1 MRKLLTMLTLAAM
14 VVLAGACD
22 PPEDGGSSAKKNP
35 SEDGTP
41 AKAERPTPV
50 ETVQVAYRE
59 TAAER
64 TARISYEATTTGPA
78 VNPENSAGSSSR
90 AVTAKGGGVTDFSG
104 AASSMTIG
112 MHGLGDLEM
121 RQVGET
127 VYVKMPDEFAAQV
140 SGSKPGV
147 RVALDALYGQQYGG
161 APVQGGASGDPTR
174 QLEYLRGVSDSVEK
188 IGEERVRGVPTTRYE
203 AIVDLNKEV
212 AGQDAGVKEANQE
225 LVKRLGTSKL
235 PVEVWIDEENRV
247 RRYALDVG
255 VPMPENAASPNASQG
270 DDRLRT
276 RMVIE
281 YYDFGTPVDVQ
292 APPEDQT
299 INGSKLLSG
308 QQPVAR

>member
-1 MRKLLTMLTLAAM
+1 MRKLLIMLALTAT
-14 VVLAGACD
+14 LAGACD
-22 PPEDGGSSAKKNP
+22 SSETGGSPAKENP
-35 SEDGTP
+35 SQNGTP

-64 TARISYEATTTGPA
+64 TARISYGATTTGPP
-78 VNPENSAGSSSR
+78 VDPENSAGASSR
-90 AVTAKGGGVTDFSG
+90 SVTVKGGGVTDFSG
-104 AASSMTIG
+104 AASSLTIG
-112 MHGLGDLEM
+112 TPGMGDLQM

-127 VYVKMPDEFAAQV
+127 VYVKLPDEFAAQT
-140 SGSKPGV
+140 SGSKPWV
-147 RVALDALYGQQYGG
+147 RVDLDALYGQQYGG

-188 IGEERVRGVPTTRYE
+188 VGEERVRGVPTTHYE
-203 AIVDLNKEV
+203 AIVDLNREV
-212 AGQDAGVKEANQE
+212 AGQDAKVEEANQE
-225 LVKRLGTSKL
+225 LVKGLGTSEL
-235 PVEVWIDEENRV
+235 PVEVWVDEENRV

-255 VPMPENAASPNASQG
+255 VPMPENAASRDASQG

-292 APPEDQT
+292 APPRDQT
-299 INGSKLLSG
+299 MDGSKLLAG
-308 QQPVAR
+308 EQPVAR